1 MLLDSE
7 MKNQLSSTNKKNY
20 LIGIRNHSVRIMV
33 CFNLCHCLITG
44 LSATMAAVVI
54 NIENNESMQKCYT
67 FFREK
72 RISLS
77 AVQYL
82 STN

>member
-1 MLLDSE
+1 MFSF
-7 MKNQLSSTNKKNY
+7 T
-20 LIGIRNHSVRIMV
+20 
-33 CFNLCHCLITG
+33 LCRCLITG
-44 LSATMAAVVI
+44 LSATIAADVI
-54 NIENNESMQKCYT
+54 IIENNESMQKCYT

>member
-1 MLLDSE
+1 MFSF
-7 MKNQLSSTNKKNY
+7 T
-20 LIGIRNHSVRIMV
+20 
-33 CFNLCHCLITG
+33 LCHCLITG